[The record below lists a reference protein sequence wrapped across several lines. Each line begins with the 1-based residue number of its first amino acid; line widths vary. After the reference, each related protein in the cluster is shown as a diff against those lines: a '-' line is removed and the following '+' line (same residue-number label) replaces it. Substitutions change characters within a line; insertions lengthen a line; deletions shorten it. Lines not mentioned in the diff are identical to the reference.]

1 MEKYWESHPRS
12 TQSTGIPTNDAD
24 IQVTASVMSD
34 FDRYHR
40 RLVSIED
47 DEGWQSELRR
57 YLKDMPAEVTAE
69 TDIIRYWQVRVHFLS
84 IRLYFKSHITVA
96 YRTITTAIPSLDIL
110 HSTFSQFLRLLF
122 LANIF
127 FLLPRKLQM
136 IVARVWVQRSS
147 RNSRS

>member
-1 MEKYWESHPRS
+1 MEKYWESRPRS

-34 FDRYHR
+34 FDRYRR
-40 RLVSIED
+40 RLVAIED

-69 TDIIRYWQVRVHFLS
+69 TDIICYWQVRVHFLS
-84 IRLYFKSHITVA
+84 IHLYFKSHITVA
-96 YRTITTAIPSLDIL
+96 YRTITTAIPYLDVL
-110 HSTFSQFLRLLF
+110 HLTSSQFLRLLF
-122 LANIF
+122 LANVF
-127 FLLPRKLQM
+127 FLLPRILQM